1 MPAER
6 ELTFKFS
13 AEGIDSLLQRL
24 QQIEAQLAQINQQA
38 SPTSSAGQP
47 APIPSSPAGGSPPSP
62 PAGSSLSVVQ
72 TATRNANPAPFT
84 LGVFTATPAGGG
96 WQVST
101 PQGAQVQ
108 LQSWEELR
116 QFFAFF
122 GTDLPRRPQP
132 GLGLSAQ
139 PAFDPGLVSPIGL
152 QRYWQE
158 FQQGRTSLD
167 FLAWQ
172 QQQYRQWVQMGYP
185 MGSFADF
192 LELGLQRPLPAWA
205 RWAAQYGG
213 PLAVAG
219 AALNLAQLSSTFG
232 GQGLVGAE
240 LHWQTMLAQSIPSLS
255 VLAGAGIGSMVAP
268 GLGTLVGGGIGLLA
282 GTLARPL
289 LEPLLLRGVQL
300 DVLDDLRR
308 LTGMRFGFAVGDYRS
323 PAVIDLAVSAAFA
336 GMPIGRD
343 LADRIMSLPAPLRHA
358 YAQSALRYATDP
370 IAFGLYGYD
379 VLRTPQA
386 MTLAMGAAMAAG
398 DYTSPLI
405 TMTPGGWGMAV
416 GRQHAAARAQLML
429 LQPQAQVAGLAF
441 EMALAFG
448 GTPAASA
455 ALPAYQNTLQA
466 MLTALQQ
473 QRAVAIHPLEQA
485 QLDAQIYQLQVQMQ
499 MQIPAT
505 LAGAR
510 LGEIQALGSERTTLA
525 SLALQ
530 TAQLGGLPV
539 QQLQF
544 GELASAMREL
554 ANELRRFLREN
565 AQFLPPAQQAVLRAQ
580 IAQME
585 FQAGPALQAQ
595 QTGMILSQTGAE
607 FGRAVAEY
615 SAATVGAQLLGAP
628 AARLAV
634 AGGQAQMLLQRA
646 AQLRQQA
653 ALPGLDYSSRQNILA
668 SAAQL
673 EAQAQQMGIQS
684 QLTFVSE
691 MGGVA
696 ATTLQM
702 DTMRAQLA
710 LLRGVG
716 GVEAIPLMQ
725 QIVGAAAGQV
735 GVAQWQLRSLAAL
748 GVDPNNPLFVQ
759 AQRNLV
765 AAQLGLEQTRL
776 QTAVVPMSAEMRE
789 QFSTVSTA
797 LGIARTTFAGY
808 ADIRGLLAAQL
819 QLIQRR
825 IAEVQAMPPAETPA
839 VQAARTEEINRLVM
853 QAAATQMQLEEG
865 WLDRLI
871 SATWNAPSSFN
882 LVASA
887 FTRREAS
894 LFYGVLTRAFGGS
907 AEASDYWRRQVPAFY
922 SSLIGR
928 LGTPTGFMET
938 AMLPRIEGNL
948 NVRIIVEQPGR
959 DPITRVETVNLR
971 DSNPID
977 YTLTP
982 IMVRGGG
989 GRQ

>member
-1 MPAER
+1 MAAER

-24 QQIEAQLAQINQQA
+24 QQIEAQLAQINQYAAPSTSGA
-38 SPTSSAGQP
+38 SP
-47 APIPSSPAGGSPPSP
+47 APPTTPAGGLPPSP
-62 PAGSSLSVVQ
+62 PAGASLSAVQ
-72 TATRNANPAPFT
+72 QATRHATPAPFT
-84 LGVFTATPAGGG
+84 IAGFTATPASGG
-96 WQVST
+96 WHVTT
-101 PQGAQVQ
+101 PQGAQIQ
-108 LQSWEELR
+108 LESWQELR
-116 QFFAFF
+116 QFFGFF
-122 GTDLPRRPQP
+122 GADLPARPQP

-139 PAFDPGLVSPIGL
+139 PQFEPTLVSPAGMH
-152 QRYWQE
+152 RYWQE
-158 FQQGRTSLD
+158 FQLGRTSLD
-167 FLAWQ
+167 FLSWQ

-192 LELGLQRPLPAWA
+192 LQLGMQRSLPAWA
-205 RWAAQYGG
+205 NWVAQYGG

-219 AALNLAQLSSTFG
+219 AALHLSQAAAQYG
-232 GQGLVGAE
+232 GQALVGGE

-255 VLAGAGIGSMVAP
+255 VLAGAGIGALVAP
-268 GLGTLVGGGIGLLA
+268 GLGAVVGGGIGLLA

-289 LEPLLLRGVQL
+289 LEPSLLRGQQL
-300 DVLDDLRR
+300 DVIDDIRR
-308 LTGMRFGFAVGDYRS
+308 LTGMRFGFPVGDYRS
-323 PAVIDLAVSAAFA
+323 PAVIDLAASAAFA
-336 GMPIGRD
+336 GMPIGRNV
-343 LADRIMSLPAPLRHA
+343 ADRILSLPAPLRQP
-358 YAQSALRYATDP
+358 YAQAVLRYATDP
-370 IAFGLYGYD
+370 VAFGLYGYD
-379 VLRTPQA
+379 VLRAPEG

-398 DYTSPLI
+398 DYTSPLL

-416 GRQHAAARAQLML
+416 ARQHAAARAQWML
-429 LQPQAQVAGLAF
+429 LQPQAQMAGLAF
-441 EMALAFG
+441 DTALALG

-466 MLTALQQ
+466 MLSALQQ

-499 MQIPAT
+499 LQIPAT

-510 LGEIQALGSERTTLA
+510 LGEIQAIGAERTTLA
-525 SLALQ
+525 TLALQ
-530 TAQLGGLPV
+530 TGQLGGLSA
-539 QQLQF
+539 QQLPF

-565 AQFLPPAQQAVLRAQ
+565 AQFLPPAQQAALRAQ

-595 QTGMILSQTGAE
+595 HTSMILSQTGAE

-615 SAATVGAQLLGAP
+615 GAATVGTQLLGAP

-634 AGGQAQMLLQRA
+634 SGGQAQLLLQRA

-653 ALPGLDYSSRQNILA
+653 NLPGLDYSTRQNILA

-673 EAQAQQMGIQS
+673 EAQAQQLGIQS
-684 QLTFVSE
+684 GLGFVSE
-691 MGGVA
+691 IGGVA

-702 DTMRAQLA
+702 QTMGAQLG

-716 GVEAIPLMQ
+716 GLEAMPLLQ
-725 QIVGAAAGQV
+725 QMVGAAAGQV
-735 GVAQWQLRSLAAL
+735 GVAQWQLQSLAAL

-759 AQRNLV
+759 AQRQVL

-789 QFSTVSTA
+789 QFSNVNTA
-797 LGIARTTFAGY
+797 LSVARTTFAGY
-808 ADIRGLLAAQL
+808 ADLRGLLAAQM
-819 QLIQRR
+819 QLLQRR
-825 IAEVQAMPPAETPA
+825 IADIQAMPPAESPA
-839 VQAARTEEINRLVM
+839 VQAARTEEINRLVL

-871 SATWNAPSSFN
+871 SATWNAPGGFN
-882 LVASA
+882 IVASG

-894 LFYGVLTRAFGGS
+894 LFYGVLNRAFGGS

-928 LGTPTGFMET
+928 LGTPSGFMES

-948 NVRIIVEQPGR
+948 NVRIVVEQPGQQ
-959 DPITRVETVNLR
+959 PITRVETVNLR
-971 DSNPID
+971 DSNPLD

-982 IMVRGGG
+982 ILVRGGG
-989 GRQ
+989 NRQ